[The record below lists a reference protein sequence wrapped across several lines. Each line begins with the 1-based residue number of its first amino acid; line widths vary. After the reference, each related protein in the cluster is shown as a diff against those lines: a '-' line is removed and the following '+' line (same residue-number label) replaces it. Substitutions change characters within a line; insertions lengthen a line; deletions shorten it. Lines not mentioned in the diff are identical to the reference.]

1 MPDPTTQNNA
11 TTPTQALSQ
20 SALLAKHGYEKF
32 AVATDGGTT
41 IYRKGNFAVWLT
53 LDGRILDSSP
63 HDQTATEIH
72 LANAEV
78 SHGASRCDH

>member
-1 MPDPTTQNNA
+1 MPDSTKQK
-11 TTPTQALSQ
+11 LSQ
-20 SALLAKHGYEKF
+20 SDLLAKHGYEKF

-63 HDQTATEIH
+63 NDETAKEIH
-72 LANAEV
+72 LSNIGE
-78 SHGASRCDH
+78 

>member
-1 MPDPTTQNNA
+1 MNMPDPTTQNNA

-63 HDQTATEIH
+63 HDQTAKEIH
-72 LANAEV
+72 LANIE
-78 SHGASRCDH
+78 SSRT